1 MGSDAFDALLLALKQ
16 DEGTGAFKG
25 GKFFPYTCPA
35 GKLTI
40 GYGHN
45 LENNGITPA
54 QAQQL
59 LVDDAIQAMRDAS
72 DLVPNWLKLSYVRQ
86 NVMTNMSYN
95 MGKTTF
101 STFKKFLKAVNDGD
115 YNTAAKEMQNSLW
128 YSQVGPRG
136 ERLRQEMLT
145 GTALL

>member
-1 MGSDAFDALLLALKQ
+1 MRLLGQLKR
-16 DEGTGAFKG
+16 DEGLRLTMYQDSTGHA
-25 GKFFPYTCPA
+25 
-35 GKLTI
+35 TI

-59 LVDDAIQAMRDAS
+59 LVDDAIQAMRDAAE
-72 DLVPNWLKLSYVRQ
+72 LVPNWLKLSYVRQ